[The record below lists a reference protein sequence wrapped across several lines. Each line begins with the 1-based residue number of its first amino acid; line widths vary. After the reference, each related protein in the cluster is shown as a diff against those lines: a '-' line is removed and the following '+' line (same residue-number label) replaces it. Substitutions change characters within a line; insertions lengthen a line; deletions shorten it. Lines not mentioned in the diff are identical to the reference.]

1 MMPDTDLTMAAIVAE
16 RIRRE
21 VASTPFFVDDGI
33 TSVPVT
39 ISIGIA
45 SVQSKDD
52 TVQNMLKRA
61 DEALYGA
68 KASGRNKVVSA
79 AA

>member
-1 MMPDTDLTMAAIVAE
+1 
-16 RIRRE
+16 
-21 VASTPFFVDDGI
+21 VASTAFVINQSG

-45 SVQSKDD
+45 SVLPKEDNI
-52 TVQNMLKRA
+52 QNLLKRA
-61 DEALYGA
+61 DEALYDA
-68 KASGRNKVVSA
+68 KASGRNRVVSA